1 LVMQESVQ
9 SDCDTEK
16 VIENRVGIARTHA
29 VASFVERADE
39 IVVRQHERKIQ
50 REQHFTEK
58 LKFR

>member
-1 LVMQESVQ
+1 MQKSVQ

-16 VIENRVGIARTHA
+16 IIEERVGIARILA
-29 VASFVERADE
+29 VASLFGGTDE

-50 REQHFTEK
+50 SEQHFTEK